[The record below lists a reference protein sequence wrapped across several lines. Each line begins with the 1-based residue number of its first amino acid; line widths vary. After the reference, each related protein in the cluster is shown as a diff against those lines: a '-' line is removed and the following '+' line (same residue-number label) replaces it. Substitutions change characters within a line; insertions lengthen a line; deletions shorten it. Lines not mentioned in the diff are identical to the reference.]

1 MIYVDLLSVFI
12 ASIVMVILAFFWFSP
27 WLFGLG
33 LQKERGIVNWKK
45 PKELV
50 VSCLMVFVLA
60 YFLAFVEGYFNVV
73 NFFDGA
79 VAGGVVFLG
88 LVLPLKLLF
97 FIWSKKSFKLFLIE
111 SGFLGLSFLV
121 MGGILAS

>member
-1 MIYVDLLSVFI
+1 MIYIDLLSVFI
-12 ASIVMVILAFFWFSP
+12 ASAVMIILAFFWFSP
-27 WLFGLG
+27 WLFGLS
-33 LQKERGIVNWKK
+33 LKKEMGIVHWKK

-60 YFLAFVEGYFNVV
+60 YFLAFVEGYFNAV
-73 NFFDGA
+73 NFIDGA

-97 FIWSKKSFKLFLIE
+97 FIWSKRSFKLFLIE

>member
-1 MIYVDLLSVFI
+1 MIYIDLLSVFI
-12 ASIVMVILAFFWFSP
+12 ASAVMIILAFFWFSP
-27 WLFGLG
+27 WLFGLR
-33 LQKERGIVNWKK
+33 LKKERGIVNWKK

-73 NFFDGA
+73 NFIDGA
-79 VAGGVVFLG
+79 VAGVVVFLG

-97 FIWSKKSFKLFLIE
+97 FI
-111 SGFLGLSFLV
+111 
-121 MGGILAS
+121 